1 MDVEDKKKMAAL
13 AALDHI
19 QDHMIIGL
27 GTGTTV
33 QYMLEGLA
41 QRIQQ
46 EHLNI
51 IGVSTSD
58 RTTKAANALNIPM
71 KDLDDVGHID
81 LTIDGAGEIDK
92 HFQGIKDGGAAHEYE
107 KMVAISSDKNFW
119 IVDDSKLVD
128 TLGHN
133 IPLPVEVVPYGS
145 TKVFRRLANEGL
157 NPSFRMV
164 DKDHFYFTHEHNYV
178 IDLHLQQINHP
189 HHLALWLAH
198 QVGILEHGLFL
209 DIVDEVFVGTD
220 QGVKNLV
227 PEREKRY

>member
-1 MDVEDKKKMAAL
+1 MDIEDKKKMAAL
-13 AALDHI
+13 AALDRI
-19 QDHMIIGL
+19 QDGMIIGL

-41 QRIQQ
+41 TRIKN
-46 EHLNI
+46 EHLDI
-51 IGVSTSD
+51 TGISTSD
-58 RTTKAANALNIPM
+58 RTTNAANELGIPM
-71 KDLDDVGHID
+71 HDLDDVPYID

-107 KMVAISSDKNFW
+107 KMVAISSKKNFW

-145 TKVFRRLANEGL
+145 TKVFKRLENEGL
-157 NPSFRMV
+157 NPKFRMV
-164 DKDHFYFTHEHNYV
+164 DKDNYYLTHEHNYV
-178 IDLHLQQINHP
+178 IDLHLQSIVHP
-189 HHLALWLAH
+189 HHLAEWLAH
-198 QVGILEHGLFL
+198 QVGVLEHGLFL

-220 QGVKNLV
+220 KGVKNLV
-227 PEREKRY
+227 PSREKRY